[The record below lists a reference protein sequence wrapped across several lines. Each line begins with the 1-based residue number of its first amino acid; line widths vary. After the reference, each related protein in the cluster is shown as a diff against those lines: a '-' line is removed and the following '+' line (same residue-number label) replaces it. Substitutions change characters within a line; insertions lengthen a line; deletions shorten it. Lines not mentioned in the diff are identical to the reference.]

1 MQARAIVHTL
11 SERVCPWMP
20 QARRQAL
27 EVMVNAA
34 LCGGRLTVTELG
46 RSIDSSAKEKHCIK
60 RADRLLSKA
69 HLV

>member
-1 MQARAIVHTL
+1 
-11 SERVCPWMP
+11 MP
-20 QARRQAL
+20 QARCQAL